1 MSKKSRAPKAN
12 TKSVQRDE
20 GIGPFK
26 IVATVFGEYQHGAKV
41 GKTNPKAFTR
51 MTVYGDTFKKA
62 IAKLNMTEAFYRL
75 EEVLD
80 EGKELISYHAAA
92 PVVPVEPEVEIH
104 PMVIGDLAS
113 ITRHL
118 NGPFGGPTGM
128 EGLRN

>member
-92 PVVPVEPEVEIH
+92 PVVPVEPEVEDYHADPAPISMSGFLTLEDH
-104 PMVIGDLAS
+104 AAS
-113 ITRHL
+113 L
-118 NGPFGGPTGM
+118 

>member
-1 MSKKSRAPKAN
+1 MSKSK
-12 TKSVQRDE
+12 KSVQRDE

-26 IVATVFGEYQHGAKV
+26 IVATVFGEYQYGAKV

-75 EEVLD
+75 EEVVD
-80 EGKELISYHAAA
+80 EGKELMAIGLANASYHAAA
-92 PVVPVEPEVEIH
+92 PVVPVEPEE
-104 PMVIGDLAS
+104 A
-113 ITRHL
+113 
-118 NGPFGGPTGM
+118 PFVPGLDELVSNFLSL

>member
-26 IVATVFGEYQHGAKV
+26 IVATVFGEYQWGSKV

-80 EGKELISYHAAA
+80 EGKEAIKLTPAPEVIPVVEVNSYHAGDTDVIEAA
-92 PVVPVEPEVEIH
+92 KIEGIF
-104 PMVIGDLAS
+104 LS
-113 ITRHL
+113 L
-118 NGPFGGPTGM
+118 